1 MTDEET
7 LDPQDWAALRALGHR
22 ALDDAMDYM
31 ESLRERPAWEHAPA
45 EVKARFDGPLPAG
58 PQPVED
64 VYHEYVEYV
73 LPYQLG
79 NSHPRFWGWVLG
91 SGTPMGVIAEMLA
104 AATDSVSGIY
114 SYVSNNYVEL
124 QVLDWCKEM
133 LGYPPNAGGLLT
145 SGCSASNLIALAV
158 ARNAKAGW
166 DVRAEGLAG
175 APADTDVAPAGTGGA
190 PRRLTVYCS
199 AEAHSSLTKAVE
211 LLGMGTRSLRRVP
224 TDDLMRIDLDAL
236 AGMVARDREDGLLP
250 VCVVGVAGTTNT
262 GSIDDLP
269 ALADFCEREGLWFHV
284 DGAFGAWAAIA
295 PGSRHLVAGMERADS
310 LAFDLHKW
318 MNLTYPVGCVLVRD
332 AEAQLRTFSLT
343 PSYLAHGEGERG
355 LTGVDVPWLS
365 DYGFELSRGFHAL
378 KAWMALK
385 EHGADKFARV
395 IQQNIDQARYLAG
408 LVEAT
413 PELELALPVALNI
426 VCFRYL
432 RPGLPPP
439 PTPRSTG
446 STRRSSSSC
455 RSAASPCRR
464 SRPSA
469 GASTCTWRSPTTAAG
484 ARTSTCSC
492 ARSCAWARS
501 SPAPLRRVDV
511 PGPPLKLRAATRHDR
526 GRHAQ
531 CRCRGRH
538 LTTSRSPPI
547 LRRKPRARTSPSR
560 SERGGCSQTRRG
572 PRLAGRTA
580 QPACSRLGQAALPSQ
595 RPGLQMWRVPHHR
608 GVGDAT
614 QPGEPRPAASASRR
628 RLIWQREE
636 RKTPRSE
643 R

>member
-1 MTDEET
+1 MSDEET
-7 LDPQDWAALRALGHR
+7 LDPRDWTALRALGHR

-31 ESLRERPAWEHAPA
+31 ESLRDRRAWEHAPA
-45 EVKARFDGPLPAG
+45 RVKAHFDGPLPAG
-58 PQPVED
+58 PQPIED
-64 VYHEYVEYV
+64 IYREYVEYV
-73 LPYQLG
+73 QPYQLG

-114 SYVSNNYVEL
+114 SFVSNNYVEL

-133 LGYPPNAGGLLT
+133 LGFPPSAGGLLT

-158 ARNAKAGW
+158 ARNARAGF

-175 APADTDVAPAGTGGA
+175 P
-190 PRRLTVYCS
+190 RLTVYCS

-224 TDDLMRIDLDAL
+224 SDDLMRIDLEAL
-236 AGMVARDREDGLLP
+236 AGMVARDRDDGLLP

-295 PGSRHLVAGMERADS
+295 PASRHLVAGMERADS

-332 AEAQLRTFSLT
+332 AEAQLRAFSLT
-343 PSYLAHGEGERG
+343 PSYLAHGDGERG

-385 EHGADKFARV
+385 EHGADKFGRV

-426 VCFRYL
+426 VCFRYV
-432 RPGLPPP
+432 RPGLDDVALDRLNKSIELELQERGIAVPSV
-439 PTPRSTG
+439 STIG
-446 STRRSSSSC
+446 GRQYLHV
-455 RSAASPCRR
+455 AVANHR
-464 SRPSA
+464 SRYEDFDLLVREVARLGEELA
-469 GASTCTWRSPTTAAG
+469 GA
-484 ARTSTCSC
+484 
-492 ARSCAWARS
+492 
-501 SPAPLRRVDV
+501 
-511 PGPPLKLRAATRHDR
+511 
-526 GRHAQ
+526 
-531 CRCRGRH
+531 
-538 LTTSRSPPI
+538 
-547 LRRKPRARTSPSR
+547 
-560 SERGGCSQTRRG
+560 
-572 PRLAGRTA
+572 
-580 QPACSRLGQAALPSQ
+580 
-595 RPGLQMWRVPHHR
+595 
-608 GVGDAT
+608 
-614 QPGEPRPAASASRR
+614 
-628 RLIWQREE
+628 
-636 RKTPRSE
+636 
-643 R
+643 